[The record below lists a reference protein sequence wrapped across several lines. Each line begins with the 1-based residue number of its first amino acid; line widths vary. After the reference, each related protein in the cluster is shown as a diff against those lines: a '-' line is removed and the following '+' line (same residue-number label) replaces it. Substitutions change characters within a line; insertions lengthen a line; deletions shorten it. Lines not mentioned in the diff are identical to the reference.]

1 MSAISSLR
9 FRPRSTPVNS
19 PAGQKR
25 LFLAEDGLLKTID
38 DEGNVQAVA
47 DGTGLPDAPS
57 DTKQYARKD
66 GAWVEVVAGSSAPTA
81 LTPSA
86 NVKFGAAAG
95 AGITDVLSAAPAAGD
110 RAKYYIKPTGDK
122 TLDFDTA
129 ILKPTDSGLTLP
141 KTMTSGK
148 TYVVLMEFNG
158 TAWMLVSLVGGY

>member
-1 MSAISSLR
+1 MSQKSAAG
-9 FRPRSTPVNS
+9 TPWTTEE
-19 PAGQKR
+19 AKTE
-25 LFLAEDGLLKTID
+25 LLKLAMESKLSDASGSVEEDG
-38 DEGNVQAVA
+38 
-47 DGTGLPDAPS
+47 
-57 DTKQYARKD
+57 KQYARKD